1 MVRTALTFLVLLCSL
16 AVAGAQDARPVW
28 VAKDAI
34 QSRNFSPK
42 SKFAAVCG
50 PAGCCSDQ
58 RCAGR
63 YGCENNS
70 TGQSTCT
77 AR

>member
-1 MVRTALTFLVLLCSL
+1 MIRASLTALMLIGSL
-16 AVAGAQDARPVW
+16 AAAGAQDIRPFW
-28 VAKDAI
+28 STKDAI
-34 QSRNFSPK
+34 QARNYSPK
-42 SKFAAVCG
+42 VKIAAVCG

-58 RCAGR
+58 RCASR